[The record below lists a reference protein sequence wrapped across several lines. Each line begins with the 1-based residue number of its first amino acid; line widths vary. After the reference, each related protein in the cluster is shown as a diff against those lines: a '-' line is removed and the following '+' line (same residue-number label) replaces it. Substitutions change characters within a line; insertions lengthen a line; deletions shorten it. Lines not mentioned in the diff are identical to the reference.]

1 MPEFRLSE
9 AAAAK
14 LRVIL
19 RESELKFGRHQTG
32 LYHAG
37 FVKTFELLSLFPGIA
52 LRVDHLRSGYRRYR
66 FESPHHLFH
75 RRKRPH
81 RHTRSFPRGSKYR
94 QRHASID
101 ERGKLSNLA
110 AHTLQEE

>member
-1 MPEFRLSE
+1 MADFRLSE

-19 RESELKFGRHQTG
+19 CESELKFGPHQTG

-66 FESPHHLFH
+66 FESHIIFFTVEKDHIVIRDLFH
-75 RRKRPH
+75 VAQNIAKDMLR
-81 RHTRSFPRGSKYR
+81 
-94 QRHASID
+94 
-101 ERGKLSNLA
+101 
-110 AHTLQEE
+110 

>member
-1 MPEFRLSE
+1 MPEFRFSE

-19 RESELKFGRHQTG
+19 RESEVKFGRHQTG

-66 FESPHHLFH
+66 FESHIIFFTVEKDHIYAIFSTPLKTSPKTCFDRLALQLHLNDL
-75 RRKRPH
+75 
-81 RHTRSFPRGSKYR
+81 SKSY
-94 QRHASID
+94 S
-101 ERGKLSNLA
+101 
-110 AHTLQEE
+110 